1 MIIIIHINLHGNQLY
16 CLVHVERLIWEVILH
31 VLQCSREA
39 VLLNG
44 VHGLLEWDVNKIR
57 HTNLRS
63 GLSSPRSGLSCCKI
77 RFVLSVHIL
86 ISILKAAVNFSPA
99 NFEGASSSQLTVLT
113 ACSQDQERV
122 QNAGYFVHSSC

>member
-63 GLSSPRSGLSCCKI
+63 GLSSPRSG
-77 RFVLSVHIL
+77 FVLL
-86 ISILKAAVNFSPA
+86 
-99 NFEGASSSQLTVLT
+99 
-113 ACSQDQERV
+113 QDQVCPEC
-122 QNAGYFVHSSC
+122 AHSHKHSKGSSEFFTSQF